1 MNATGQ
7 PARHPVRALR
17 DDPNGLPRIDAE
29 LASVARLL
37 GDARLDACV
46 AGLDGAAD
54 WRLVPGDV
62 ADGSLCWVA
71 LQYDGA
77 LAWIGLNADAHP
89 ALAALADDDGSP
101 LSCAIAGLLLTP
113 LIDLLDTLG
122 AVNVSIAAIGR
133 HAPVHRDGRR
143 AATVGMLCV
152 HGAHRHACRIGPADP
167 GWIDLLERRM
177 ARHPAPLP
185 ARLGRIRVPGY
196 LIVGEKALPIATLRR
211 LRPGDVVLRFADP
224 AFAGWDGAAPTHALA
239 LRWGVAG
246 MHQYVAHATLDGP
259 RLVLDTEPAMTD
271 RNDHP
276 VPGAPDAE
284 TQTSLDE
291 LELPVSFEI
300 ETVTLPLAQLSALR
314 PGYVI
319 ELRGTLRDARIRL
332 LAYGQLIGIGE
343 LVTVGEQLGVR
354 VIDVFGSHDA
364 D

>member
-7 PARHPVRALR
+7 PARHAVRALR
-17 DDPNGLPRIDAE
+17 DAPTGLPRIDAE

-37 GDARLDACV
+37 GDARLAACV
-46 AGLDGAAD
+46 AAIDGAAG
-54 WRLVPGDV
+54 WRLAPGDV
-62 ADGSLCWVA
+62 ADGNLCWVA

-77 LAWIGLNADAHP
+77 RAWVGLNADAHP
-89 ALAALADDDGSP
+89 ALAALADDDSAP
-101 LSCAIAGLLLTP
+101 LPCAIAGLLLTP
-113 LIDLLDTLG
+113 LIDLLDTFG
-122 AVNVSIAAIGR
+122 AVNVSVAAIGR
-133 HAPVHRDGRR
+133 HAPAHADGRR
-143 AATVGMLCV
+143 AATVGMYCV
-152 HGAHRHACRIGPADP
+152 RDGHRHACRIGPVDP
-167 GWIDLLERRM
+167 GWIDLIERRM
-177 ARHPAPLP
+177 ARYPSPLP
-185 ARLGRIRVPGY
+185 ARLGRIRMPGY
-196 LIVGEKALPIATLRR
+196 LVVGKKALPIATLKR
-211 LRPGDVVLRFADP
+211 LRAGDVVLRFADP
-224 AFAGWDGAAPTHALA
+224 AFADSDGAAPVHALA

-246 MHQYVAHATLDGP
+246 THRYIAHATLDGP
-259 RLVLDTEPAMTD
+259 RLILDTEPAMTD

-276 VPGAPDAE
+276 APGAPDAE

-332 LAYGQLIGIGE
+332 VAYGQLIGIGE